1 MAEQASPRAI
11 RRSDVVFMYDN
22 PDRYEA
28 YGCTVMGWGGHANAE
43 RIKLAHAKGVRLY
56 SCSVGFLT
64 EFKGAIDFSPDFL
77 DEACRDFEGKPFLVP
92 WLWDH
97 KHKGQPAYWWCTNSP
112 LYRQYLEKR
121 LKDTM
126 AAGPDGLHIDDYRGC
141 SGSVTW
147 LAGGF
152 CTHCMAAFREYL
164 ASNVPKQKLGALGI
178 VDLGHFD
185 YREWLIAK
193 GVTPDR
199 YKKERASLPLA
210 DEFYTFHV
218 KANTEFVAAYRRRG
232 EELRGQPLTLS
243 VNSEAGNPHALA
255 IAPHLSNFCCEVN
268 QQGATRK
275 PPTHPVFIYKLADGL
290 DRPVAATASGWD
302 WALVAEHKLPGLVRT
317 WVALSYAFGH
327 NFMAPHRQWCY
338 TKEKG
343 THWYDGPTEEY
354 AWLYQFVRQNARLL
368 DDYEAVAPVAVLYS
382 NAAARK
388 GKGKIEPICVELA
401 QSNVPFTVVV
411 AGDDWLPGYR
421 LDARRLAE
429 FRAVIAPEKP
439 DLDPAQQAIIERV
452 EAAGRLVVWPD
463 RKHLAELVAPP
474 IAIEGAKDVW
484 AVPRAIPGRAGAPA
498 VVHLLNRAYD
508 AAKDAMIPQKD
519 FVLRLRRDL
528 FKAGPFASATLR
540 AAKAQPRPLQVASDG
555 DHLAI
560 RVPEIG
566 LWAILE
572 LLPLDERERKE

>member
-1 MAEQASPRAI
+1 MAAEPSPRAI

-22 PDRYEA
+22 PDRFEA
-28 YGCTVMGWGGHANAE
+28 YGCTVMGWAGAANAE

-56 SCSVGFLT
+56 SCSIGFLT

-112 LYRQYLEKR
+112 LYREYLERR
-121 LKDTM
+121 LKETM
-126 AAGPDGLHIDDYRGC
+126 AAGPDGLHIDDYRGS

-152 CTHCMAAFREYL
+152 CRHCMAAFREYL
-164 ASNVPKQKLGALGI
+164 AGNVPKQKLGGLGI
-178 VDLGHFD
+178 VDLVHFD

-193 GVTPDR
+193 GVTPER

-218 KANTEFVAAYRRRG
+218 KANTDFVAAYRKRG
-232 EELRGQPLTLS
+232 EELRGQPITLS
-243 VNSEAGNPHALA
+243 VNSEAGSPQALA
-255 IAPHLSNFCCEVN
+255 IAPHLSYVCCEVD
-268 QQGATRK
+268 QQGASRK
-275 PPTHPVFIYKLADGL
+275 PPTHPVYIYKLADGL

-302 WALVAEHKLPGLVRT
+302 WALVAEHNLPGLVRT

-388 GKGKIEPICVELA
+388 GRAKIEPICVELA

-429 FRAVIAPEKP
+429 FKAVIAPEKP
-439 DLDPAQQAIIERV
+439 ALDPEQQAVIERV

-463 RKHLAELVAPP
+463 RKHLGELLPPP
-474 IAIEGAKDVW
+474 IAIEGTKDVW
-484 AVPRAIPGRAGAPA
+484 AVPRAMPGNRWRP
-498 VVHLLNRAYD
+498 VVIHLLNRAYD
-508 AAKDAMIPQKD
+508 AAKDAMTPQKD
-519 FVLRLRRDL
+519 FTVRVRCDL
-528 FKAGPFASATLR
+528 FKAGPFANAVLH
-540 AAKAQPRPLQVASDG
+540 APKAPPLPLPVVADG

-560 RVPEIG
+560 RVPELG
-566 LWAILE
+566 LWSIVE
-572 LLPLDERERKE
+572 LIALDEREHKE